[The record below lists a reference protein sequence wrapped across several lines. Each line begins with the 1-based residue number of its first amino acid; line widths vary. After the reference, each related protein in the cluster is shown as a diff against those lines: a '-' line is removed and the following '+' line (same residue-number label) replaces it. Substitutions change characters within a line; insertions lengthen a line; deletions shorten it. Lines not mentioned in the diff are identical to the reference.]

1 MQLPYLQS
9 DSEVLN
15 RLQTLWRQVLNPLI
29 AVPMNNGIQLEGI
42 VLTAST
48 NVINHKL
55 GRMQQGW
62 VITDI
67 NNVATSIYRSQPFN
81 DKTLTLTSSGAVTV
95 NIWVY

>member
-1 MQLPYLQS
+1 M
-9 DSEVLN
+9 
-15 RLQTLWRQVLNPLI
+15 
-29 AVPMNNGIQLEGI
+29 
-42 VLTAST
+42 TAST